1 MTATK
6 TSASRTSTSD
16 TTPDRF
22 SAEELA
28 AMKERDREFKAA
40 ARRSPS
46 ADKADGLADLQ
57 AKIADMPEPDRSM
70 AERVHEIVMGAVPDF
85 APKTYYGMPAYA
97 KDGRTICFF
106 KPASKFKMRYATF
119 GFQPDAKLDDGTMWP
134 TEFALLDLSA
144 ANEARIA
151 NLVKKASS

>member
-1 MTATK
+1 MTTETK
-6 TSASRTSTSD
+6 TKASAGFT
-16 TTPDRF
+16 
-22 SAEELA
+22 AEELA
-28 AMKERDREFKAA
+28 AMKERNREAKAA
-40 ARRSPS
+40 ARRGPRDER
-46 ADKADGLADLQ
+46 AEGLADLQ

-70 AERVHEIVMGAVPDF
+70 AERIHEIVMSSVPDL

-144 ANEARIA
+144 ANEARLA
-151 NLVKKASS
+151 ELVKRASS